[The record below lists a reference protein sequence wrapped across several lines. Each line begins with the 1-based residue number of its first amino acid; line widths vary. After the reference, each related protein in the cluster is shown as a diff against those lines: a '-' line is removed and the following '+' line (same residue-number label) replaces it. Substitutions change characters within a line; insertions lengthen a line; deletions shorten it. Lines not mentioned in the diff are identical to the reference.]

1 MRRRFLVVSA
11 TALLAVSPT
20 WAKSNF
26 KILHSFA
33 GKPDGGGVFA
43 GLVLDAKGNLY
54 GVTIGGERT
63 EKAQYSSSLPAR
75 AENGAK
81 RFCIA
86 SARGEVA
93 APMGRSLRA
102 RRSWIRRATF

>member
-1 MRRRFLVVSA
+1 MRRRFLVVLA

-20 WAKSNF
+20 LAKSNF

-54 GVTIGGERT
+54 GVTIGGGSVRRRHSIQARSPRGRKMER
-63 EKAQYSSSLPAR
+63 KD
-75 AENGAK
+75 
-81 RFCIA
+81 
-86 SARGEVA
+86 SA
-93 APMGRSLRA
+93 
-102 RRSWIRRATF
+102 